1 MMIKNLKTYMKNK
14 LTPLNNSDQKGQISD
29 VACTM
34 NMTLMVAS
42 MNLDLALRQNN
53 EQEIAD
59 HVFIIALLKRNLR
72 YLQRLAKRYEN

>member
-14 LTPLNNSDQKGQISD
+14 LTPLNNSDRKGLISD
-29 VACTM
+29 VTCAM
-34 NMTLMVAS
+34 NMTLTVAS
-42 MNLDLALRQNN
+42 MNLDLALRRNN

-72 YLQRLAKRYEN
+72 YLQ